1 MTENTSMEQNE
12 KKFKVAG
19 KCGLKTEYS
28 SLFLLIL
35 ADAENPSMKNETWL
49 FCEYI

>member
-28 SLFLLIL
+28 SFVLI
-35 ADAENPSMKNETWL
+35 DS
-49 FCEYI
+49 C